1 MHETST
7 RVERLESDIPR
18 LRNILTHY
26 KQAARVS
33 IVPWDLQYTTLPGL
47 LSILNMH
54 STTRPPFIRLMGS
67 VILSFL
73 ILFPNTVGAKYKD
86 AQEDSTGLAPNAS
99 SLYGLVNI
107 NQYHTY
113 LQSTEHSDYVFK
125 QDSYIVWGGCF
136 MCGILCIAFIIW
148 FTLGCSQR
156 QLSDDG
162 IIRRPV
168 GRTLAIATGCEPKHP
183 DDPKVAEVS
192 PLSASGSISTI
203 QGRGKQFA
211 SQGPN
216 SSPPSTPTVWDMK
229 EPYPTSDGRRLWMSP
244 LAIED
249 WTERSP
255 VNQEQ
260 VSLYGNSRLFRPG
273 LIVWFILVVAV
284 NGQLQD
290 PEHDLEFWKKML
302 NDPALKSE
310 AIYFISLVGEGAT
323 REHIQEGITQ
333 LFHDSEALGVSDRVK
348 LFVYLTGEGND
359 KNSMCLLNGE
369 SLSKR
374 EINRWM
380 WELRATWGYTRS
392 ITLVLDICRRN
403 DHEQGPSSYCGI
415 ELISSCSAGQKAQA
429 IRFESDQDMPYSCFF
444 LALVVA
450 SLDSST
456 KTSASFETNI
466 GWRLSQLVGLIKS
479 KQASEKSNEGPGLQE
494 PDWSEDLSTFL
505 ELAKMLSR
513 TKLAREARDFVIRY
527 FPAESI
533 LMHNANLR
541 LKTTHHLQAIGTFEL
556 VISIWSAV
564 LSFFV
569 YTLVSAA
576 KYNQHS
582 SGHQTSKFAPYDGQS
597 NFYGPVNVHN
607 YYYHFEWV
615 ERPSYFPEK
624 PNVIVWISCLFAISC
639 AAFVLGR
646 ELKHGRES
654 EQPSAKPDN
663 VCACRQAG
671 RTPAIAS
678 GRLIMNSTDPDHS
691 SEQGVSPPNTP
702 NTASNVHGR
711 RGRQFP
717 SQGFSLSPTP
727 PPNQPLSSS
736 VVRARHY
743 PVQAPPAL
751 WSLANAS
758 DLFSKDLILPGRL
771 KRVKIKAKDRFIPY
785 SNARRRHRGLT
796 PGTVETHHVERKQSL
811 ENTLFGNPHLFQQ
824 DTVVWFILIVAVDY
838 PGRDLQD
845 PEHDLEFWR
854 KTLNDPALDSE
865 TIYLIELAG
874 KDATPKN
881 IRESLAQL
889 YCDSEALVTVGR
901 PNLFVYLT
909 GEGEG
914 DADQNRM
921 HLLDGEFLSEQDI
934 DRWLW
939 ELRTSCGFMRP
950 ITLVLDIC
958 RINKDVPSA
967 KMRHGVGLIYS
978 SSSGEKAH
986 ALQFKSE
993 RDTPYS
999 SFMLAFVLA
1008 SSVSLTATTA
1018 EFVEAIEQR
1027 LGQLTGLIK
1036 LAASTKCDEDPGP
1049 QHPDWSQ
1056 AGVRGPI
1063 DFPWA
1068 RKNALEDC
1076 GSA

>member
-192 PLSASGSISTI
+192 PLSASGSIGAI
-203 QGRGKQFA
+203 QGRGKQVA

-255 VNQEQ
+255 VNQEHFPTIRHPVQ
-260 VSLYGNSRLFRPG
+260 ASFPLRANLRDWESNNPPTPKLVCRTPYLCLANSSLQRPHRGSTLSISETRLDRKSPSLEVSLYGNPRLFRPG

-323 REHIQEGITQ
+323 REHIREGIAQ
-333 LFHDSEALGVSDRVK
+333 LFHDSEALGVPDRVK

-359 KNSMCLLNGE
+359 QNSMCLLNEEG
-369 SLSKR
+369 LSKR
-374 EINRWM
+374 EINQWM

-403 DHEQGPSSYCGI
+403 GHEQEPSSYCGI
-415 ELISSCSAGQKAQA
+415 EFISSCSTGQKAQA

-450 SLDSST
+450 SLDSSMST
-456 KTSASFETNI
+456 NASFETNI

-479 KQASEKSNEGPGLQE
+479 KQASEKNNEGPGLQE
-494 PDWSEDLSTFL
+494 PDWSKVDDLSTFL

-527 FPAESI
+527 FPAENTTVNP
-533 LMHNANLR
+533 NA
-541 LKTTHHLQAIGTFEL
+541 
-556 VISIWSAV
+556 
-564 LSFFV
+564 
-569 YTLVSAA
+569 
-576 KYNQHS
+576 
-582 SGHQTSKFAPYDGQS
+582 
-597 NFYGPVNVHN
+597 
-607 YYYHFEWV
+607 
-615 ERPSYFPEK
+615 
-624 PNVIVWISCLFAISC
+624 
-639 AAFVLGR
+639 
-646 ELKHGRES
+646 
-654 EQPSAKPDN
+654 
-663 VCACRQAG
+663 
-671 RTPAIAS
+671 
-678 GRLIMNSTDPDHS
+678 
-691 SEQGVSPPNTP
+691 
-702 NTASNVHGR
+702 
-711 RGRQFP
+711 
-717 SQGFSLSPTP
+717 
-727 PPNQPLSSS
+727 
-736 VVRARHY
+736 
-743 PVQAPPAL
+743 
-751 WSLANAS
+751 
-758 DLFSKDLILPGRL
+758 
-771 KRVKIKAKDRFIPY
+771 
-785 SNARRRHRGLT
+785 
-796 PGTVETHHVERKQSL
+796 
-811 ENTLFGNPHLFQQ
+811 
-824 DTVVWFILIVAVDY
+824 
-838 PGRDLQD
+838 
-845 PEHDLEFWR
+845 
-854 KTLNDPALDSE
+854 
-865 TIYLIELAG
+865 
-874 KDATPKN
+874 
-881 IRESLAQL
+881 
-889 YCDSEALVTVGR
+889 
-901 PNLFVYLT
+901 
-909 GEGEG
+909 
-914 DADQNRM
+914 
-921 HLLDGEFLSEQDI
+921 
-934 DRWLW
+934 
-939 ELRTSCGFMRP
+939 
-950 ITLVLDIC
+950 
-958 RINKDVPSA
+958 
-967 KMRHGVGLIYS
+967 
-978 SSSGEKAH
+978 
-986 ALQFKSE
+986 
-993 RDTPYS
+993 
-999 SFMLAFVLA
+999 
-1008 SSVSLTATTA
+1008 
-1018 EFVEAIEQR
+1018 
-1027 LGQLTGLIK
+1027 
-1036 LAASTKCDEDPGP
+1036 
-1049 QHPDWSQ
+1049 
-1056 AGVRGPI
+1056 
-1063 DFPWA
+1063 
-1068 RKNALEDC
+1068 
-1076 GSA
+1076 